1 MNQIRKKT
9 AEKIE
14 LNQFLILLMSVAN
27 AICAANLYYAQP
39 LLSNLAT
46 YFHVSSTVIGISA
59 TIIQIGF
66 AIGLIFIVPL
76 GDIVNQRSLI
86 LIMLSCSM
94 AAVLELSFVTNVI
107 WFIIG
112 SLFVGITSI
121 TQMVLVTLAA
131 HLANPASRG
140 RVIGTVMTGLLIGMQ
155 LSRTFSGIIG
165 TYYGW
170 QVVYQIAAVMIGIL
184 IIIFYFHLPQS
195 SPDAVMSYG
204 KLISSLGSILRKQ
217 PILRSSSLI
226 GAMMFA
232 SFSAFWTTLSFLL
245 KSPAYNLGAQTAGML
260 GLIGAVG
267 ALAASIAGRVVDK
280 KGYYF
285 TLTIGISL
293 SMAGYLCFWIL
304 GYQLWGL
311 IWGIVLLSIGIQTAQ
326 ISNQAKINTLDDIL
340 RSRNNGLYMAFYFI
354 GGAIGSFLGS
364 YLWGLFG
371 WTGVCIL
378 GITFQVI
385 AVVTHFFEN
394 KHTTMTSN

>member
-1 MNQIRKKT
+1 MKQIKENP

-14 LNQFLILLMSVAN
+14 LNQFLIFLMSIAS

-39 LLSNLAT
+39 LLSNLSA

-76 GDIVNQRSLI
+76 GDMVNQRSLI
-86 LIMLSCSM
+86 IVMLICSM
-94 AAVLELSFVTNVI
+94 VALLELSFATNII
-107 WFIIG
+107 WFTIG

-121 TQMVLVTLAA
+121 AQMVLVTLAA

-140 RVIGTVMTGLLIGMQ
+140 RIIGTVMTGLLIGMQ

-170 QVVYQIAAVMIGIL
+170 QVVYQIASVMIGIL
-184 IIIFYFHLPQS
+184 IIIFYFYLPQS
-195 SPDAVMSYG
+195 SPGTAMSYG
-204 KLISSLGSILRKQ
+204 KLIASLGSIVRNQ

-245 KSPAYNLGAQTAGML
+245 KSPVYNLGAQTAGIL

-267 ALAASIAGRVVDK
+267 AIAASIAGRVVDK

-293 SMAGYLCFWIL
+293 SIAGFMCFWIL
-304 GYQLWGL
+304 GDRMWGL
-311 IWGIVLLSIGIQTAQ
+311 IFGIILLSVGVQTAQ
-326 ISNQAKINTLDDIL
+326 ISNQAKINTLDAAL
-340 RSRNNGLYMAFYFI
+340 RSRNNGVYMAFYFI

-364 YLWGLFG
+364 YFWGLSG

-378 GITFQVI
+378 GITFQII
-385 AVVTHFFEN
+385 AAVTHFFGV
-394 KHTTMTSN
+394 KHTTMAQN

>member
-1 MNQIRKKT
+1 MNQIKKKPS
-9 AEKIE
+9 EKIE
-14 LNQFLILLMSVAN
+14 LNQFLILLMSIAS

-39 LLSNLAT
+39 LLSNLST
-46 YFHVSSTVIGISA
+46 YFHVSSTVIGIPA

-86 LIMLSCSM
+86 IVMLLCSM
-94 AAVLELSFVTNVI
+94 AALLELSFATNII
-107 WFIIG
+107 WFTIG

-121 TQMVLVTLAA
+121 AQMVLVTLAA

-140 RVIGTVMTGLLIGMQ
+140 RVIGTVMSGVLIGMQ
-155 LSRTFSGIIG
+155 LSRTFSGVIG

-170 QVVYQIAAVMIGIL
+170 QVVYLIAAVMIGIL
-184 IIIFYFHLPQS
+184 IIIFYFYLPQS
-195 SPDAVMSYG
+195 APNAAMSYG
-204 KLISSLGSILRKQ
+204 KLIASLGSILRNQ
-217 PILRSSSLI
+217 SILRSSSLI

-245 KSPAYNLGAQTAGML
+245 KSPVYNLGAQMAGML

-267 ALAASIAGRVVDK
+267 ALAASVAGRVVDK
-280 KGYYF
+280 KGDYF

-293 SMAGYLCFWIL
+293 SMVGVMCFWMI
-304 GYQLWGL
+304 GYQMWGL
-311 IWGIVLLSIGIQTAQ
+311 VLGIILLSIGVQTAQ
-326 ISNQAKINTLDDIL
+326 IANQAKINTLDAAL
-340 RSRNNGLYMAFYFI
+340 RSRNNGVYMAFYFI

-364 YLWGLFG
+364 YFWGLSG

-378 GITFQVI
+378 GVGFQIIT
-385 AVVTHFFEN
+385 ALTHFLGN
-394 KHTTMTSN
+394 KHSAIAPN

>member
-1 MNQIRKKT
+1 MNQIKKKPF
-9 AEKIE
+9 EKIE
-14 LNQFLILLMSVAN
+14 LNQFLILLMSIAS

-39 LLSNLAT
+39 LLSNLST
-46 YFHVSSTVIGISA
+46 YFHVSSTVIGIPA

-86 LIMLSCSM
+86 IVMLICSM
-94 AAVLELSFVTNVI
+94 AALLGLSFATNII
-107 WFIIG
+107 WFTIG

-121 TQMVLVTLAA
+121 AQMVLVTLAA

-140 RVIGTVMTGLLIGMQ
+140 RVIGTVMSGVLIGMQ
-155 LSRTFSGIIG
+155 LSRTFSGVIG

-170 QVVYQIAAVMIGIL
+170 QVVYQIAAVMIGML
-184 IIIFYFHLPQS
+184 IIIFYFYLPQS
-195 SPDAVMSYG
+195 APNAAMSYG
-204 KLISSLGSILRKQ
+204 KLIASLGRILRQQ

-245 KSPAYNLGAQTAGML
+245 KSPVYNLGAQMAGML

-267 ALAASIAGRVVDK
+267 ALAASIAGRFVDK
-280 KGYYF
+280 KGDYF

-293 SMAGYLCFWIL
+293 SMAGFMCFWMI
-304 GYQLWGL
+304 GYQMWGL
-311 IWGIVLLSIGIQTAQ
+311 VLGIILLSIGVQTAQ
-326 ISNQAKINTLDDIL
+326 ISNQAKINTLDAAL
-340 RSRNNGLYMAFYFI
+340 RSRNNGVYMAFYFI

-364 YLWGLFG
+364 YFWGLSG

-378 GITFQVI
+378 GVGFQII
-385 AVVTHFFEN
+385 AALTHFLGN
-394 KHTTMTSN
+394 KHSAMTPN